1 MSAVPMRL
9 HRWTE
14 AEYLAFERA
23 SDAKHEYYDG
33 QIYDMVGASYRHN
46 LIAANAHVALRTAL
60 GERACVVLQ
69 SDQRV
74 KLQRAY
80 VYPDVVVVCGVPQLT
95 DQDTLL
101 NPTAIVEVLSPA
113 AEAHDRGVKWQGY
126 QRLESLRD
134 YLLIAQDAP
143 RVDHFARQ
151 DERRW
156 LLTVHEGLTAAATL
170 LGLNVQLLLAAIYAN
185 VTFPEAEDS
194 A

>member
-1 MSAVPMRL
+1 MRL

-33 QIYDMVGASYRHN
+33 QVYDMVGASYRHN
-46 LIAANAHVALRTAL
+46 LIAANAHFALRAAL
-60 GERACVVLQ
+60 GERSCVVLQ

-80 VYPDVVVVCGVPQLT
+80 VYPDVVVVCGAPQLA

-113 AEAHDRGVKWQGY
+113 TEAHDRGMKWERY
-126 QRLESLRD
+126 QRLESLQD

-143 RVDHFARQ
+143 KVDHFGRQ
-151 DERRW
+151 GERQW
-156 LLTVHEGLTAAATL
+156 LLTAHEGLTAVVKL
-170 LGLNVQLLLAAIYAN
+170 LGLNIQLPLAAIYAN
-185 VTFPEAEDS
+185 ITFSELEDS

>member
-1 MSAVPMRL
+1 MSAAPMHL

-14 AEYLAFERA
+14 AEHLAFERA
-23 SDAKHEYYDG
+23 SDAKHDYYNG
-33 QIYDMVGASYRHN
+33 QIYDLVGASYRHN
-46 LIAANAHVALRTAL
+46 LIAANAHFALRAAL
-60 GERACVVLQ
+60 GECACVVLQ

-80 VYPDVVVVCGVPQLT
+80 VYPDVVVVCGEPQLA

-101 NPTAIVEVLSPA
+101 NPIAIAEVPSPA
-113 AEAHDRGVKWQGY
+113 TEAHDRGMKWEGY

-134 YLLIAQDAP
+134 CLLIAQDAP

-151 DERRW
+151 GERQW
-156 LLTVHEGLTAAATL
+156 LLTVHEGLTAVAPL
-170 LGLNVQLLLAAIYAN
+170 LGLNIQLPLAAIYAN
-185 VTFPEAEDS
+185 VAFPEIEGS